1 LIRPSLDLIVTIN
14 ASVRGPDEFFDDE
27 DDLDRVERVLQA
39 SENISDPVLL
49 AALLMSRLA
58 RSQAFTEGNKR
69 TALAVAHFVLLTNG
83 YVPEV
88 YLPPEDTRIS
98 DYLLLAARGDN
109 VEREIIGVMTGNA
122 EVLPVG
128 QEAPVPR
135 PKRGFGFHGLT

>member
-1 LIRPSLDLIVTIN
+1 MIRPSLDLIVAIN
-14 ASVRGPDEFFDDE
+14 ASMRDPDEFFDDE

-39 SENISDPVLL
+39 SENVSDPVLL
-49 AALLMSRLA
+49 AGVLMSQLA

-69 TALAVAHFVLLTNG
+69 TALAVAHFVLLANG

-109 VEREIIGVMTGNA
+109 VEREIIGVMTNNA
-122 EVLPVG
+122 KVLPGG
-128 QEAPVPR
+128 QETSVPR
-135 PKRGFGFHGLT
+135 PERGFRFRGLT